1 MKSKDENQTKVKNN
15 KEVDSKR
22 KKFLNKVAMATAFV
36 GVTGIGIQNLHEVK
50 EVSAMMK
57 VPGSRPTTPSLKPG
71 GLFVGSAGGF
81 RPTSPVKSPVT
92 STIKNPV
99 TSTIKNPV
107 TSTIKNPGTSTIKN
121 PVNNST
127 IKNPATSNT
136 NKPNNGTSTIKPG
149 NTGTLVNK
157 FESMN
162 SGSGNTPI
170 STKPPSP
177 STNKPITAPPKPNT
191 GTGIGTTAPSKPNT
205 GTGIGTTA
213 PSKPNTGTQSKP
225 NTGTG
230 TGTTTAPSK
239 PNTGTQSKPQTGNTT
254 TGSTQNKPGSN
265 TNFDSGK
272 KPVITQTN
280 SGGSTAG
287 KPGGSLTNKPGG
299 STTGGT
305 SQNGSKP
312 GTSGTGQ
319 NTSKPGTSGS
329 GNSAGAS
336 GSTAGKPGSGGLTN
350 KPGGS
355 TTGGTSQNG
364 SKPGTSG
371 TGQNTSKPGSST
383 TNSGGKPNNRPSGSS
398 SNSLAG
404 DDTPTNTRRVSST
417 TTNNTTNNT
426 TNTTQTGGKDRF
438 GKIMGIIGLASTV
451 AFLGTSVAGILQGE
465 RSLEAQRELQ
475 EEAIKAQQQLAEN
488 QQREEYEKL
497 AAQLGGTYDPDKGV
511 IILPDGSILN
521 VVTGIVTYPDGSWV
535 DQNGN
540 LHLPGGGTID
550 KDGNISL
557 DGIGTIDKDGNL
569 VLEDGSG
576 HFDSDGN
583 FHPSGEINTVKGV
596 SGGVGFGGMYIDT
609 LFGGMKVSN
618 QSGNYGSKAYDKG
631 AYDESLAKSQ
641 SHSSVE
647 EGIFTAREYDAIVN
661 LILSAKLNE
670 NIAKQMEKDG
680 QLTSDQLEVV
690 LKLLNNFN
698 SSGKI

>member
-1 MKSKDENQTKVKNN
+1 MKSKDENQTKVNNN

-36 GVTGIGIQNLHEVK
+36 GVTGIGIQNLPEVK

-71 GLFVGSAGGF
+71 GMFAGTTGGF
-81 RPTSPVKSPVT
+81 RPVSPSVGIGKNPISSP
-92 STIKNPV
+92 IKNPV
-99 TSTIKNPV
+99 TGTTGKNP
-107 TSTIKNPGTSTIKN
+107 T
-121 PVNNST
+121 NST
-127 IKNPATSNT
+127 GIPS
-136 NKPNNGTSTIKPG
+136 G
-149 NTGTLVNK
+149 NTGSLVNK
-157 FESMN
+157 FENMN

-170 STKPPSP
+170 STKPPST

-191 GTGIGTTAPSKPNT
+191 GTGIGTTAPP
-205 GTGIGTTA
+205 
-213 PSKPNTGTQSKP
+213 KPNTGTQSKP

-254 TGSTQNKPGSN
+254 TGSTQNKPGGN
-265 TNFDSGK
+265 TNSDSGK

-336 GSTAGKPGSGGLTN
+336 GSTAGKPGSGSLTN

-371 TGQNTSKPGSST
+371 TGQNTSKPGAST

-398 SNSLAG
+398 SNSLVVE
-404 DDTPTNTRRVSST
+404 DTPTNTGRVSST
-417 TTNNTTNNT
+417 TTNNT

-438 GKIMGIIGLASTV
+438 GKIVGIIGLVSTV

-550 KDGNISL
+550 KDGNINL

-609 LFGGMKVSN
+609 SFGGMKVSN

-631 AYDESLAKSQ
+631 AYDEALAKSQ

>member
-1 MKSKDENQTKVKNN
+1 MKSKDESQTKVKHD

-36 GVTGIGIQNLHEVK
+36 GVTGIGIQNLPEVK

-57 VPGSRPTTPSLKPG
+57 VPTTRPQSPSLKPG
-71 GLFVGSAGGF
+71 GMFAGSTGGF
-81 RPTSPVKSPVT
+81 RPVSPSVGIGKNPISSP
-92 STIKNPV
+92 IKNPV
-99 TSTIKNPV
+99 N
-107 TSTIKNPGTSTIKN
+107 NSTIKN

-127 IKNPATSNT
+127 IKNPVNNSTIKNPVTSST

-157 FESMN
+157 FEGMN
-162 SGSGNTPI
+162 NGSGNTPI

-191 GTGIGTTAPSKPNT
+191 GTGIGTTAPPKPNMGTGMGTQSKPNT
-205 GTGIGTTA
+205 GTGM
-213 PSKPNTGTQSKP
+213 GTQSKP

-230 TGTTTAPSK
+230 TGTTTAPPK

-254 TGSTQNKPGSN
+254 TGSTNGLSQNKPGGN
-265 TNFDSGK
+265 TNLDSGK

-299 STTGGT
+299 STTGGI

-319 NTSKPGTSGS
+319 NTSKPG
-329 GNSAGAS
+329 GA
-336 GSTAGKPGSGGLTN
+336 TN
-350 KPGGS
+350 
-355 TTGGTSQNG
+355 
-364 SKPGTSG
+364 
-371 TGQNTSKPGSST
+371 NT
-383 TNSGGKPNNRPSGSS
+383 GKPNNIPSGSS

-438 GKIMGIIGLASTV
+438 GKVMGVIGLVSTV

-465 RSLEAQRELQ
+465 KSLEAQRELQ

-497 AAQLGGTYDPDKGV
+497 AAQLGGKYDPDRGV
-511 IILPDGSILN
+511 IVLPDGSELN

-550 KDGNISL
+550 KDGNINL
-557 DGIGTIDKDGNL
+557 DGIGTVDKDGNL

-576 HFDSDGN
+576 YFDSDGN

-596 SGGVGFGGMYIDT
+596 SGGVGFGGMHLDT
-609 LFGGMKVSN
+609 QFGGMKVLN
-618 QSGNYGSKAYDKG
+618 QSGNYGYKAYDKN
-631 AYDESLAKSQ
+631 AYDEALAKSH

-680 QLTSDQLEVV
+680 QLTSAQLEVV
-690 LKLLNNFN
+690 LKLLDSFN

>member
-1 MKSKDENQTKVKNN
+1 MKSKDENQTKVKHD

-36 GVTGIGIQNLHEVK
+36 GVTGIGIQNLPEVK

-57 VPGSRPTTPSLKPG
+57 VPTTRPQSPSLKPG
-71 GLFVGSAGGF
+71 GMFAGSTGGF
-81 RPTSPVKSPVT
+81 RPVSPSVGIGKNPISSP
-92 STIKNPV
+92 IKNPV
-99 TSTIKNPV
+99 N
-107 TSTIKNPGTSTIKN
+107 NSTIKN

-127 IKNPATSNT
+127 IKNPVTSST

-157 FESMN
+157 FEGMN
-162 SGSGNTPI
+162 NGSGNTPI

-191 GTGIGTTAPSKPNT
+191 GTGIGTTAPPKPNMGTGMGTQSKPNT
-205 GTGIGTTA
+205 GTGM
-213 PSKPNTGTQSKP
+213 GTQSKP

-230 TGTTTAPSK
+230 TGTTTAPPK

-254 TGSTQNKPGSN
+254 TGSTNGLSQNKPGGN
-265 TNFDSGK
+265 TNLDSGK

-299 STTGGT
+299 STTGGI

-336 GSTAGKPGSGGLTN
+336 GSTAGKPGSGSLTS

-371 TGQNTSKPGSST
+371 TGQNTSKPGGA
-383 TNSGGKPNNRPSGSS
+383 TNNTGKPNNIPSGSS

-438 GKIMGIIGLASTV
+438 GKVMGVIGLVSTV

-465 RSLEAQRELQ
+465 KSLEAQRELQ

-497 AAQLGGTYDPDKGV
+497 AAQLGGKYDPDRGV
-511 IILPDGSILN
+511 IVLPDGSELN

-550 KDGNISL
+550 KDGNINL
-557 DGIGTIDKDGNL
+557 DGIGTVDKDGNL

-576 HFDSDGN
+576 YFDSDGN

-596 SGGVGFGGMYIDT
+596 SGGVGFGGMHLDT
-609 LFGGMKVSN
+609 QFGGMKVLN
-618 QSGNYGSKAYDKG
+618 QSGNYGYKAYDKN
-631 AYDESLAKSQ
+631 AYDEALAKSH

-680 QLTSDQLEVV
+680 QLTSAQLEVV
-690 LKLLNNFN
+690 LKLLDSFN

>member
-1 MKSKDENQTKVKNN
+1 MKSKDENQTKVKHD

-36 GVTGIGIQNLHEVK
+36 GVTGIGIQNLPEVK

-57 VPGSRPTTPSLKPG
+57 VPTTRPQSPSLKPG
-71 GLFVGSAGGF
+71 GMFAGSTGGF
-81 RPTSPVKSPVT
+81 RPVSPSVGIGKNPISSP
-92 STIKNPV
+92 IKNPV
-99 TSTIKNPV
+99 N
-107 TSTIKNPGTSTIKN
+107 NSTIKN

-127 IKNPATSNT
+127 IKNPVTSST

-157 FESMN
+157 FEGMN
-162 SGSGNTPI
+162 NGSGNTPI

-191 GTGIGTTAPSKPNT
+191 GTGIGTTAPPKPNMGTGMGTQSKPNT
-205 GTGIGTTA
+205 GTGM
-213 PSKPNTGTQSKP
+213 GTQSKP

-230 TGTTTAPSK
+230 TGTTTAPPK

-254 TGSTQNKPGSN
+254 TGSTNGLSQNKPGGN
-265 TNFDSGK
+265 TNLDSGK

-299 STTGGT
+299 STTGGI

-319 NTSKPGTSGS
+319 NTSKPG
-329 GNSAGAS
+329 GA
-336 GSTAGKPGSGGLTN
+336 TN
-350 KPGGS
+350 
-355 TTGGTSQNG
+355 
-364 SKPGTSG
+364 
-371 TGQNTSKPGSST
+371 NT
-383 TNSGGKPNNRPSGSS
+383 GKPNNIPSGSS

-438 GKIMGIIGLASTV
+438 GKVMGVIGLVSTV

-465 RSLEAQRELQ
+465 KSLEAQRELQ

-497 AAQLGGTYDPDKGV
+497 AAQLGGKYDPDRGV
-511 IILPDGSILN
+511 IVLPDGSELN

-550 KDGNISL
+550 KDGNINL
-557 DGIGTIDKDGNL
+557 DGIGTVDKDGNL

-576 HFDSDGN
+576 YFDSDGN

-596 SGGVGFGGMYIDT
+596 SGGVGFGGMHLDT
-609 LFGGMKVSN
+609 QFGGMKVLN
-618 QSGNYGSKAYDKG
+618 QSGNYGYKAYDKN
-631 AYDESLAKSQ
+631 AYDEALAKSH

-680 QLTSDQLEVV
+680 QLTSAQLEVV
-690 LKLLNNFN
+690 LKLLDSFN

>member
-36 GVTGIGIQNLHEVK
+36 GVTGIGIQNLPEVK

-71 GLFVGSAGGF
+71 GMFAGTTGGF
-81 RPTSPVKSPVT
+81 RPVSPSVGIGKNPISSP
-92 STIKNPV
+92 IKNPV
-99 TSTIKNPV
+99 TGTTGKNP
-107 TSTIKNPGTSTIKN
+107 T
-121 PVNNST
+121 NST
-127 IKNPATSNT
+127 GIPS
-136 NKPNNGTSTIKPG
+136 G
-149 NTGTLVNK
+149 NTGSLVNK
-157 FESMN
+157 FENMN

-170 STKPPSP
+170 STKPPST

-191 GTGIGTTAPSKPNT
+191 GTGIGTTAPLKPNM
-205 GTGIGTTA
+205 
-213 PSKPNTGTQSKP
+213 GTQSKP

-254 TGSTQNKPGSN
+254 TGSTQNKPGGN
-265 TNFDSGK
+265 TNSDSGK

-336 GSTAGKPGSGGLTN
+336 GSTAGKPGSGSLTN

-371 TGQNTSKPGSST
+371 TGQNTSKPGAST

-398 SNSLAG
+398 SNSLVVE
-404 DDTPTNTRRVSST
+404 DTPTNTGRVSST
-417 TTNNTTNNT
+417 TTNNT

-438 GKIMGIIGLASTV
+438 GKIVGIIGLVSTV

-550 KDGNISL
+550 KDGNINL

-609 LFGGMKVSN
+609 SFGGMKVSN

-631 AYDESLAKSQ
+631 AYDEALAKSQ

>member
-36 GVTGIGIQNLHEVK
+36 GVTGIGIQNLPEVK

-71 GLFVGSAGGF
+71 GMFAGTTGGF
-81 RPTSPVKSPVT
+81 RPVSPSVGIGKNPISSP
-92 STIKNPV
+92 IKNPV
-99 TSTIKNPV
+99 TGTTGKNP
-107 TSTIKNPGTSTIKN
+107 T
-121 PVNNST
+121 NST
-127 IKNPATSNT
+127 GIPS
-136 NKPNNGTSTIKPG
+136 G
-149 NTGTLVNK
+149 NTGSLVNK
-157 FESMN
+157 FENMN

-170 STKPPSP
+170 STKPPST

-191 GTGIGTTAPSKPNT
+191 GTGIGTTAPP
-205 GTGIGTTA
+205 
-213 PSKPNTGTQSKP
+213 KPNTGTQSKP

-254 TGSTQNKPGSN
+254 TGSTQNKPGGN
-265 TNFDSGK
+265 TNSDSGK

-336 GSTAGKPGSGGLTN
+336 GSTAGKPGSGSLTN

-371 TGQNTSKPGSST
+371 TGQNTSKPGAST

-398 SNSLAG
+398 SNSLVVE
-404 DDTPTNTRRVSST
+404 DTPTNTGRVSST
-417 TTNNTTNNT
+417 TTNNT

-438 GKIMGIIGLASTV
+438 GKIVGIIGLVSTV

-550 KDGNISL
+550 KDGNINL

-609 LFGGMKVSN
+609 SFGGMKVSN

-631 AYDESLAKSQ
+631 AYDEALAKSQ

>member
-1 MKSKDENQTKVKNN
+1 MKSKDESQTKVKHD

-36 GVTGIGIQNLHEVK
+36 GVTGIGIQNLPEVK

-57 VPGSRPTTPSLKPG
+57 VPTTKPPSTSLKPG
-71 GLFVGSAGGF
+71 GMFAGSTGGF
-81 RPTSPVKSPVT
+81 RPVSPSVG
-92 STIKNPV
+92 IGKNPI
-99 TSTIKNPV
+99 S
-107 TSTIKNPGTSTIKN
+107 SQIKN

-127 IKNPATSNT
+127 IKNPVTGTTGSTIKNPVTSST

-149 NTGTLVNK
+149 NTGNLVNK
-157 FESMN
+157 FEGMN
-162 SGSGNTPI
+162 NGSGNTPI
-170 STKPPSP
+170 STKPPST

-191 GTGIGTTAPSKPNT
+191 GTGIGTTAPSKPNM
-205 GTGIGTTA
+205 GTGMGTQ
-213 PSKPNTGTQSKP
+213 SKPNTGTGMGTQSKP

-239 PNTGTQSKPQTGNTT
+239 PNTGTSTGAPSKPNTGTNTT
-254 TGSTQNKPGSN
+254 TGSTNGLSQNKPGGN
-265 TNFDSGK
+265 TNLDSGK
-272 KPVITQTN
+272 KPVITTQTN
-280 SGGSTAG
+280 
-287 KPGGSLTNKPGG
+287 
-299 STTGGT
+299 
-305 SQNGSKP
+305 QNGSKP

-336 GSTAGKPGSGGLTN
+336 GSTAGKPGSGSLTS

-371 TGQNTSKPGSST
+371 TGQNTSKPGGA
-383 TNSGGKPNNRPSGSS
+383 TNNTGKPNNRPSGSS

-438 GKIMGIIGLASTV
+438 GKVMGVIGLVSTV

-497 AAQLGGTYDPDKGV
+497 AAQLGGTYDPDRGV
-511 IILPDGSILN
+511 IVLPDGSELN
-521 VVTGIVTYPDGSWV
+521 VVTGIVTHPDGSWV

-550 KDGNISL
+550 KDGNINL
-557 DGIGTIDKDGNL
+557 DGIGTVDKDGNL

-576 HFDSDGN
+576 YFDSDGN

-596 SGGVGFGGMYIDT
+596 SGGVGFGGMHLDT
-609 LFGGMKVSN
+609 QFGGMKVLD
-618 QSGNYGSKAYDKG
+618 QSGNYGSKAYDKN
-631 AYDESLAKSQ
+631 AYDEALAKSH

-680 QLTSDQLEVV
+680 QLTSAQLEVV
-690 LKLLNNFN
+690 LKLLDSFN

>member
-1 MKSKDENQTKVKNN
+1 MKSKDESQTKVKHD

-36 GVTGIGIQNLHEVK
+36 GVTGIGIQNLPEVK

-57 VPGSRPTTPSLKPG
+57 VPTTRPPSPSLKPG
-71 GLFVGSAGGF
+71 GVFVGSTGGF
-81 RPTSPVKSPVT
+81 RPVSPSVG
-92 STIKNPV
+92 IGKNPI
-99 TSTIKNPV
+99 S
-107 TSTIKNPGTSTIKN
+107 SQIKN

-127 IKNPATSNT
+127 IKNPVTGTTGSTIKNPVTSST

-149 NTGTLVNK
+149 NTGNLVNK
-157 FESMN
+157 FEGMN
-162 SGSGNTPI
+162 NGSGNTPI
-170 STKPPSP
+170 STKPPST

-191 GTGIGTTAPSKPNT
+191 GTGIGTTAPPKPNMGTGMGTQSKPNT
-205 GTGIGTTA
+205 GTGM
-213 PSKPNTGTQSKP
+213 GTQSKP

-230 TGTTTAPSK
+230 TGTTTAPPK
-239 PNTGTQSKPQTGNTT
+239 PNTGTSTGAPSKPQTGNTT
-254 TGSTQNKPGSN
+254 TGSTNGLSQNKPGGN
-265 TNFDSGK
+265 TNLDSGK
-272 KPVITQTN
+272 KPVITTQTN
-280 SGGSTAG
+280 
-287 KPGGSLTNKPGG
+287 
-299 STTGGT
+299 
-305 SQNGSKP
+305 QNGSKP

-319 NTSKPGTSGS
+319 NTSKPG
-329 GNSAGAS
+329 GA
-336 GSTAGKPGSGGLTN
+336 TN
-350 KPGGS
+350 
-355 TTGGTSQNG
+355 
-364 SKPGTSG
+364 
-371 TGQNTSKPGSST
+371 NT
-383 TNSGGKPNNRPSGSS
+383 GKPNNRPSGSY

-438 GKIMGIIGLASTV
+438 GKVMGVIGLVSTV

-497 AAQLGGTYDPDKGV
+497 AAQLGGTYDPDRGV
-511 IILPDGSILN
+511 IVLPDGSELN

-550 KDGNISL
+550 KDGNINL
-557 DGIGTIDKDGNL
+557 DGIGTVDKDGNL

-596 SGGVGFGGMYIDT
+596 SGGVGFGGMHLDT
-609 LFGGMKVSN
+609 QFGGMKVLN
-618 QSGNYGSKAYDKG
+618 QSGNYGSKAYDKN
-631 AYDESLAKSQ
+631 AYDEALAKSH

-680 QLTSDQLEVV
+680 QLTSAQLEVV
-690 LKLLNNFN
+690 LKLLDSFN

>member
-1 MKSKDENQTKVKNN
+1 MKSKDENQTKVKHD

-36 GVTGIGIQNLHEVK
+36 GVTGIGIQNLPEVK

-57 VPGSRPTTPSLKPG
+57 VPTTRPQSPSLKPG
-71 GLFVGSAGGF
+71 GMFAGSTGGF
-81 RPTSPVKSPVT
+81 RPVSPSVG
-92 STIKNPV
+92 IGKNPI
-99 TSTIKNPV
+99 SSP
-107 TSTIKNPGTSTIKN
+107 IKN

-127 IKNPATSNT
+127 IKNPVTSST

-149 NTGTLVNK
+149 NTGNLVNK
-157 FESMN
+157 FENMN

-170 STKPPSP
+170 STKPPST

-191 GTGIGTTAPSKPNT
+191 GTG
-205 GTGIGTTA
+205 
-213 PSKPNTGTQSKP
+213 
-225 NTGTG
+225 
-230 TGTTTAPSK
+230 TGTTTAPPK

-254 TGSTQNKPGSN
+254 TGSTNGLSQNKPGGN
-265 TNFDSGK
+265 TNLDSGK
-272 KPVITQTN
+272 KPVITTQTN
-280 SGGSTAG
+280 
-287 KPGGSLTNKPGG
+287 
-299 STTGGT
+299 
-305 SQNGSKP
+305 QNGSKP

-336 GSTAGKPGSGGLTN
+336 GSTAGKPGSGSLTS

-371 TGQNTSKPGSST
+371 TGQNISKPGGA
-383 TNSGGKPNNRPSGSS
+383 TNNTGKPNNRPSGSS

-438 GKIMGIIGLASTV
+438 GKIMGVIGLVSTV

-497 AAQLGGTYDPDKGV
+497 AAQLGGTYDPDRGV
-511 IILPDGSILN
+511 IVLPDGSELN
-521 VVTGIVTYPDGSWV
+521 VVTGIVTHPDGSWV

-540 LHLPGGGTID
+540 LHLPDGSGTID
-550 KDGNISL
+550 KDGNINI
-557 DGIGTIDKDGNL
+557 GGVGTIDKDGNL
-569 VLEDGSG
+569 VLDDGSG
-576 HFDSDGN
+576 YFDSDGN
-583 FHPSGEINTVKGV
+583 FHPSGEINQVKGV

-609 LFGGMKVSN
+609 QFGGMKVSN
-618 QSGNYGSKAYDKG
+618 QSVNYGSKAYDKN
-631 AYDESLAKSQ
+631 AYDEALSKSQ

-680 QLTSDQLEVV
+680 QLTSAQLEVV
-690 LKLLNNFN
+690 LKLLDSFN

>member
-1 MKSKDENQTKVKNN
+1 MKSKDESQTKVKHD

-36 GVTGIGIQNLHEVK
+36 GVTGIGIQNLPEVK

-57 VPGSRPTTPSLKPG
+57 VPTTKPPSPSLKPG
-71 GLFVGSAGGF
+71 GMFVGSTGGF
-81 RPTSPVKSPVT
+81 RPVSPSVG
-92 STIKNPV
+92 IGKNPI
-99 TSTIKNPV
+99 SSP
-107 TSTIKNPGTSTIKN
+107 IKN

-127 IKNPATSNT
+127 IKNPVTSST

-157 FESMN
+157 FEGMN
-162 SGSGNTPI
+162 NGSGNTPI
-170 STKPPSP
+170 STKPPST
-177 STNKPITAPPKPNT
+177 STNKPITAPP
-191 GTGIGTTAPSKPNT
+191 
-205 GTGIGTTA
+205 
-213 PSKPNTGTQSKP
+213 KP

-239 PNTGTQSKPQTGNTT
+239 PNTGTSTGAPSKPNTGTNTT
-254 TGSTQNKPGSN
+254 TGSTNVSSQNKPGGN
-265 TNFDSGK
+265 TNLDSGK
-272 KPVITQTN
+272 KPVITTQTN
-280 SGGSTAG
+280 QNGSKPGTRG
-287 KPGGSLTNKPGG
+287 TGQNTSKPGGSLTNKPGG

-312 GTSGTGQ
+312 ATSGTGQ
-319 NTSKPGTSGS
+319 NTSKPG
-329 GNSAGAS
+329 GA
-336 GSTAGKPGSGGLTN
+336 TN
-350 KPGGS
+350 
-355 TTGGTSQNG
+355 
-364 SKPGTSG
+364 
-371 TGQNTSKPGSST
+371 NT
-383 TNSGGKPNNRPSGSS
+383 GKPNNRPSGSS

-438 GKIMGIIGLASTV
+438 GKVMGVIGLVSTV

-497 AAQLGGTYDPDKGV
+497 AAQLGGKYDPDRGV
-511 IILPDGSILN
+511 IVLPDGSELN
-521 VVTGIVTYPDGSWV
+521 VVTGIVTHPDGSWV

-550 KDGNISL
+550 KDGNINL
-557 DGIGTIDKDGNL
+557 DGIGTVDKDGNL

-576 HFDSDGN
+576 YFDSDGN
-583 FHPSGEINTVKGV
+583 FHPSGEINQVKGV

-609 LFGGMKVSN
+609 QFGGMKVSN
-618 QSGNYGSKAYDKG
+618 QSVNYGSKAYDKN
-631 AYDESLAKSQ
+631 AYDEALSKSQ

-680 QLTSDQLEVV
+680 QLTSAQLEAV
-690 LKLLNNFN
+690 LKLLDSFN

>member
-1 MKSKDENQTKVKNN
+1 MKSKDESQTKVKHD

-36 GVTGIGIQNLHEVK
+36 GVTGIGIQNLPEVK

-57 VPGSRPTTPSLKPG
+57 VPTTRPPSPSLKPG
-71 GLFVGSAGGF
+71 GMFAGSTGGF
-81 RPTSPVKSPVT
+81 RPVSPSVGIGKNPISSP
-92 STIKNPV
+92 IKNPV
-99 TSTIKNPV
+99 N
-107 TSTIKNPGTSTIKN
+107 NSTIKN

-127 IKNPATSNT
+127 IKNPVTGTTGSAIKNPVTSST

-149 NTGTLVNK
+149 NTGNLVNK
-157 FESMN
+157 FENMN

-170 STKPPSP
+170 STKPPST
-177 STNKPITAPPKPNT
+177 STNKPITAPP
-191 GTGIGTTAPSKPNT
+191 
-205 GTGIGTTA
+205 
-213 PSKPNTGTQSKP
+213 KP

-239 PNTGTQSKPQTGNTT
+239 PNTGTSTGAPSKPNTGTNTT
-254 TGSTQNKPGSN
+254 TGSTNGSSQNKPGGN
-265 TNFDSGK
+265 TNLDSGK
-272 KPVITQTN
+272 KPVITTQTN
-280 SGGSTAG
+280 
-287 KPGGSLTNKPGG
+287 
-299 STTGGT
+299 
-305 SQNGSKP
+305 QNGSKP

-319 NTSKPGTSGS
+319 NTSKPGV
-329 GNSAGAS
+329 A
-336 GSTAGKPGSGGLTN
+336 TN
-350 KPGGS
+350 
-355 TTGGTSQNG
+355 
-364 SKPGTSG
+364 
-371 TGQNTSKPGSST
+371 NT
-383 TNSGGKPNNRPSGSS
+383 GKPNNRPSGSS
-398 SNSLAG
+398 SNSLAV

-438 GKIMGIIGLASTV
+438 GKVMGVIGLVSTV

-465 RSLEAQRELQ
+465 KSLEAQRELQ

-497 AAQLGGTYDPDKGV
+497 AAQLGGKYDPDRGV
-511 IILPDGSILN
+511 IVLPDGSELN

-550 KDGNISL
+550 KDGNINL
-557 DGIGTIDKDGNL
+557 DGIGTVDKDGNL

-596 SGGVGFGGMYIDT
+596 SGGVGFGGMHLDT
-609 LFGGMKVSN
+609 QFGGMKVLN
-618 QSGNYGSKAYDKG
+618 QSGNYGSKAYDKN
-631 AYDESLAKSQ
+631 AYDEALAKSH

-680 QLTSDQLEVV
+680 QLTSAQLEVV
-690 LKLLNNFN
+690 LKLLDSFN